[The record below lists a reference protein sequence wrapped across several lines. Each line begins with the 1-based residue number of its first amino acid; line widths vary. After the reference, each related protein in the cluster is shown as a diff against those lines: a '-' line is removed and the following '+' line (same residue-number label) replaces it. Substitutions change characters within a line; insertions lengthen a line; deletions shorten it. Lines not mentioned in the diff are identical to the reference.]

1 MKTSSVMIV
10 EDDARVRSMIR
21 RIIEDIAVSVYECSS
36 GEEAVELYSRVR
48 PDLVLMDL
56 RMEGV
61 DGLSATRTIRE
72 GCPEARIIIVTSYD
86 APDLREAAREAGA
99 MDYVV
104 KDDLSSLRAI
114 IKRATK
120 AASHERSSGRS
131 AKADAKSDT

>member
-1 MKTSSVMIV
+1 MIV

-21 RIIEDIAVSVYECSS
+21 RIIGDMVVSVYECSG

-61 DGLSATRTIRE
+61 DGLSATRSIRE
-72 GCPEARIIIVTSYD
+72 GSPEAQIVIVTGYD

-104 KDDLSSLRAI
+104 KDDLSSLRAVV
-114 IKRATK
+114 KRATK
-120 AASHERSSGRS
+120 SASTEHSTGSKPAPKS
-131 AKADAKSDT
+131 KANQ